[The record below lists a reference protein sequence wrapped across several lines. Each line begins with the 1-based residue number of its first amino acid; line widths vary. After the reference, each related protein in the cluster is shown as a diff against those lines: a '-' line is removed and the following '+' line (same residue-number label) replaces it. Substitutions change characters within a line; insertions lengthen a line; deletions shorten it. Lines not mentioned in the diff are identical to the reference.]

1 MKPRLTPG
9 SQNEILNYWPLIGR
23 QWDQFTV
30 NCHFFR
36 VKSSIV
42 SVIILCL
49 PDSVS
54 FETWDTNLF
63 EAFFAYW
70 VSTSVIKLSFINHIE
85 MFLVRYTNGNFG
97 NRELNQKQPW
107 QVLWLQKPFSVQ
119 CRALRIAYFNI
130 YKIGNSQCTA
140 LYTKRATTSTEIYSY
155 FILPYKNPNFQDRHQ
170 NVNCCICHNL
180 LLITSPLSYFNTLK
194 ILKK

>member
-1 MKPRLTPG
+1 MTLVSRTSMYSFVRIICFLGRTTNSGIASELNEAQIVTPG

-107 QVLWLQKPFSVQ
+107 QVLWLQKPFSV
-119 CRALRIAYFNI
+119 YFE
-130 YKIGNSQCTA
+130 K
-140 LYTKRATTSTEIYSY
+140 
-155 FILPYKNPNFQDRHQ
+155 
-170 NVNCCICHNL
+170 
-180 LLITSPLSYFNTLK
+180 
-194 ILKK
+194 

>member
-1 MKPRLTPG
+1 MTLVSRTSMYSFVRIICFLGRKTNSGIASELNKDQIVTPG

-49 PDSVS
+49 PDSVR

-63 EAFFAYW
+63 EAFFA
-70 VSTSVIKLSFINHIE
+70 SVIKLSFINHIE

-107 QVLWLQKPFSVQ
+107 QVLWLQKPFSV
-119 CRALRIAYFNI
+119 YFE
-130 YKIGNSQCTA
+130 K
-140 LYTKRATTSTEIYSY
+140 
-155 FILPYKNPNFQDRHQ
+155 
-170 NVNCCICHNL
+170 
-180 LLITSPLSYFNTLK
+180 
-194 ILKK
+194 

>member
-1 MKPRLTPG
+1 MSRCLVSLKLNKRKKNQWICVNWPIWSCNFAILLTRSWMKPRLTPG

-140 LYTKRATTSTEIYSY
+140 L
-155 FILPYKNPNFQDRHQ
+155 
-170 NVNCCICHNL
+170 
-180 LLITSPLSYFNTLK
+180 
-194 ILKK
+194 

>member
-9 SQNEILNYWPLIGR
+9 SKNEILNYWPLIGR

-140 LYTKRATTSTEIYSY
+140 LY
-155 FILPYKNPNFQDRHQ
+155 
-170 NVNCCICHNL
+170 
-180 LLITSPLSYFNTLK
+180 
-194 ILKK
+194 ILKNIVNLPLASDQTPPIWSNPSCPIRSLPSAWSPPIWSKPLPFRPLKTNV